1 MIFDKIIESDIE
13 EKDDID
19 ALVDPDPTSANAIDQ
34 MAEEVEKHMASAAL
48 ESVTFFEGGEEA
60 VKQFS
65 ESVDELESVNEARRL
80 VKKTFVRL
88 NKNDDLQRR
97 SHLACLVLA
106 KAHKDPLWTKLA
118 LNRVKER
125 KLRNAI
131 YKKYEN
137 KAKMVARK
145 SQQIHIKNSRKLPAL
160 PKIQF

>member
-137 KAKMVARK
+137 LIFK
-145 SQQIHIKNSRKLPAL
+145 
-160 PKIQF
+160 